1 LTASAPPVEPVALDD
16 EALRDA
22 LLRARTIAVI
32 GWSDHEERSSNG
44 IAGYLHR
51 QGYDVPLVN
60 PRLAGKMG
68 PYGEPVYG
76 AMADIPRHIDIV
88 DVFRRAEAC
97 PEHAREAVAIGAG
110 MIWLQAGIISE
121 PARAIAAAHGVPFV
135 QDACIAVA
143 HLRLV
148 RAPRA
153 EMNRNQS

>member
-1 LTASAPPVEPVALDD
+1 LIVTTPQIEPTTLDD
-16 EALRDA
+16 ESLRAA
-22 LLRARTIAVI
+22 LLRACTIAVI
-32 GWSDHEERSSNG
+32 GWSDYGERSSNG

-60 PRLAGKMG
+60 PRLAGQTG
-68 PYGEPVYG
+68 PFGEPVY
-76 AMADIPRHIDIV
+76 ATMAEIPRPVDIV
-88 DVFRRAEAC
+88 DIFRRAEAC

-153 EMNRNQS
+153 EMNANPS

>member
-1 LTASAPPVEPVALDD
+1 LIATAPHIDPITLDD
-16 EALRDA
+16 EVLRDA

-32 GWSDHEERSSNG
+32 GWSDNEERSSHG

-60 PRLAGKMG
+60 PRLAGKVG
-68 PYGEPVYG
+68 PFGEPVYA
-76 AMADIPRHIDIV
+76 AMAEIPRPVDIV

-97 PEHAREAVAIGAG
+97 PQHAHEAVAIGAG

-135 QDACIAVA
+135 QDACIAVT

-148 RAPRA
+148 RAPR
-153 EMNRNQS
+153 